1 MRYQITTYDF
11 LGAMD
16 REYIVMNSH
25 NLKIDLDRL
34 GNDIAKGSIDR
45 FEVKALDSD

>member
-1 MRYQITTYDF
+1 MRYQITTYDPW
-11 LGAMD
+11 GAVS

-25 NLKIDLDRL
+25 NLKIDLDQL
-34 GNDIAKGSIDR
+34 GDDIAKGSIDR